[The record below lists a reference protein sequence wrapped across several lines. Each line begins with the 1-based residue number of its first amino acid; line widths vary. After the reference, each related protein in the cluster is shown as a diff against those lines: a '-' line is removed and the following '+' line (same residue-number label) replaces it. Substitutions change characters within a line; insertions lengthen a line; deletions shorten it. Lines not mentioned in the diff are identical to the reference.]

1 MLKRSLLAL
10 SIVSILSGC
19 ALEGDDGAA
28 GATGATGPTGQTGQ
42 TGQPGKDLPRE
53 LNIDVVGRFNTGIYG
68 KSAAEIVQFH
78 KASNSAFAINA
89 AENRIEVI
97 SLANLPIAAVGN
109 GITDDSLSSVPFTF
123 PDSVTVKNSDGTD
136 VTVALGEANSIAIY
150 GDMLAIAVAA
160 PLKTDNGAVLF
171 YSLSSTGTGSFI
183 KAVAAG
189 ALPDM
194 LTFSPDGSKVLVANE
209 GEPDTDYN
217 ADPEGSISVISLTDG
232 VPADVATS
240 INLTTDMAF
249 SSDLLSASDYDTDA
263 KRRAL
268 LQAAGVKFAGP
279 TGTTVAQDL
288 EPEYITVAADSKK
301 AWVSLQEANAIGI
314 IDLTDMTIEVKA
326 LGMKD
331 WGQYL
336 IDYSNKDE
344 VASFRKLPN
353 VYGLYQPDSIA
364 SYQWNGATFIVSAN
378 EGDSRDWDAYS
389 EDIRAADII
398 DPDELNKTFSTEL
411 QALYDAT
418 GGDDGLGRLKV
429 TAALVDP
436 DNDGVVEKLYAYG
449 ARSFS
454 IWDQNINMVYDSGDD
469 FGRISAAILGNNF
482 NSAHTENKGDNRSDD
497 KGGEP
502 EAIDVGAI
510 EGRTYA
516 FIAQERSGDLFV
528 YDVTNPFQATFVSH
542 YINRDF
548 EANFELDDDLAD
560 PCDTAEGMDCTE
572 VPQAGDL
579 GPESIKFVAA
589 SDSPNGN
596 PLLIIGNEVSGS
608 VTVYQLTEQ

>member
-42 TGQPGKDLPRE
+42 PGKDLPRE
-53 LNIDVVGRFNTGIYG
+53 LNIEVVGRFNTGIYG

-78 KASNSAFAINA
+78 KASNSAFAVNA

-109 GITDDSLSSVPFTF
+109 GITDASLSSVPFTF
-123 PDSVTVKNSDGTD
+123 PDSVTVQNSDGTEM
-136 VTVALGEANSIAIY
+136 TVALGEANSIAIF

-160 PLKTDNGAVLF
+160 PLKTNNGAVLF
-171 YSLSSTGTGSFI
+171 YNLNATGSGSFV

-194 LTFSPDGSKVLVANE
+194 VTFTPDGTKVLVANE

-217 ADPEGSISVISLTDG
+217 ADPEGSISVITITAG
-232 VPADVATS
+232 VPADVAQTV
-240 INLTTDMAF
+240 NLTTDMVF
-249 SSDLLSASDYDTDA
+249 SSDLLSASDYDTDT

-279 TGTTVAQDL
+279 ADTTVAQDL
-288 EPEYITVAADSKK
+288 EPEYITVAADSKT

-336 IDYSNKDE
+336 IDYTNEDE

-364 SYQWNGATFIVSAN
+364 SYQWNGASFIVSAN

-502 EAIDVGAI
+502 EAIDVGTI

-528 YDVTNPFQATFVSH
+528 YDVTNPFQARFTSH

-548 EANFELDDDLAD
+548 SADFELDDDLTE

-572 VPQAGDL
+572 VPLAGDL

-608 VTVYQLTEQ
+608 VTVYQVTER

>member
-10 SIVSILSGC
+10 SIVAILSGC
-19 ALEGDDGAA
+19 SLDGDDGAQGAA
-28 GATGATGPTGQTGQ
+28 GPAGETGQ
-42 TGQPGKDLPRE
+42 TGQPGKDLPRA
-53 LNIDVVGRFNTGIYG
+53 LNIDVVGRFTTGIYG

-78 KASNSAFAINA
+78 KTSNSAFAINA

-97 SLANLPIAAVGN
+97 SLANLPITAVGN

-123 PDSVTVKNSDGTD
+123 ADNVSVKDGNGND
-136 VTVALGEANSIAIY
+136 ISVALGEANSLAIY
-150 GDMLAIAVAA
+150 GDLLAIAVAA

-171 YSLSSTGTGSFI
+171 FSLNATGSASFI
-183 KAVAAG
+183 KAVAVG

-194 LTFSPDGSKVLVANE
+194 LTFTPDGSKVLVANE
-209 GEPDTDYN
+209 GEPDTNYN

-232 VPADVATS
+232 VPADLAQT
-240 INLTTDMAF
+240 INLTTDMVF

-268 LQAAGVKFAGP
+268 LQQAGVKFAGP
-279 TGTTVAQDL
+279 AGTTVAQDL
-288 EPEYITVAADSKK
+288 EPEYITVAADSKT

-314 IDLTDMTIEVKA
+314 IDLEAMRIEVKA
-326 LGMKD
+326 LGHKD

-336 IDYSNKDE
+336 IDISNKDE
-344 VASFRKLPN
+344 VASFTKLPN

-364 SYQWNGATFIVSAN
+364 AYQWNGATFIVSAN

-389 EDIRAADII
+389 EDIRVADII

-454 IWDQNINMVYDSGDD
+454 IWDQNVNMVYDSGDD
-469 FGRISAAILGNNF
+469 FGRISAALLGHNF

-502 EAIDVGAI
+502 EAIDVGTI

-528 YDVTNPFQATFVSH
+528 YDVTNPFQASFVSH

-548 EANFELDDDLAD
+548 STNFALDDDLEE
-560 PCDTAEGMDCTE
+560 PCDTTEGMDCTE
-572 VPQAGDL
+572 VPLAGDL
-579 GPESIKFVAA
+579 GPESIKFVPA

-596 PLLIIGNEVSGS
+596 ALLLIGNEVSGS
-608 VTVYQLTEQ
+608 VTVYQVTER

>member
-10 SIVSILSGC
+10 SIITILSGC
-19 ALEGDDGAA
+19 SLDGDDGAA
-28 GATGATGPTGQTGQ
+28 GATGPAGDA
-42 TGQPGKDLPRE
+42 GQPGKSVPRE
-53 LNIDVVGRFNTGIYG
+53 LSIEVVGRFNTGIYG

-89 AENRIEVI
+89 ADNQIEVI
-97 SLANLPIAAVGN
+97 ALANLPVAAVGN

-123 PDSVTVKNSDGTD
+123 ADSVSVKDAAGNDI
-136 VTVALGEANSIAIY
+136 TVALGEANSIAIY
-150 GDMLAIAVAA
+150 GDLLAIAVAA
-160 PLKTDNGAVLF
+160 PVKTDNGAVLF
-171 YSLSSTGTGSFI
+171 YSLNASGVGTLV

-194 LTFSPDGSKVLVANE
+194 LTFTPDGSKVLVANE

-232 VPADVATS
+232 IPADVAQT
-240 INLTTDMAF
+240 INLTTDIVF
-249 SSDLLSASDYDTDA
+249 SSDLLSAGDYDTDA

-268 LQAAGVKFAGP
+268 LQTAGVKFAGP
-279 TGTTVAQDL
+279 AGTTVAQDL

-314 IDLTDMTIEVKA
+314 IDLEAMTIEVKA
-326 LGMKD
+326 LGVKD

-336 IDYSNKDE
+336 IDYTNEDE

-353 VYGLYQPDSIA
+353 VYGLYQTDSIA

-454 IWDQNINMVYDSGDD
+454 IWDQNVNMVYDSGDD

-502 EAIDVGAI
+502 EAIDVGTI

-528 YDVTNPFQATFVSH
+528 YDVTNPFQASFVSH

-548 EANFELDDDLAD
+548 SADFELDDDLD
-560 PCDTAEGMDCTE
+560 EPCDTAEGMDCTE
-572 VPQAGDL
+572 VPLAGDL
-579 GPESIKFVAA
+579 GPESIKFVPAG
-589 SDSPNGN
+589 DSPNGN
-596 PLLIIGNEVSGS
+596 PLLLIGNEVSGS
-608 VTVYQLTEQ
+608 VTVYQVTEL

>member
-10 SIVSILSGC
+10 SIVAILSGC
-19 ALEGDDGAA
+19 SLDGDDGAQGAA
-28 GATGATGPTGQTGQ
+28 GPSGETGQP
-42 TGQPGKDLPRE
+42 GQPGKDLPRA
-53 LNIDVVGRFNTGIYG
+53 LNIDVVGRFTTGIYG

-78 KASNSAFAINA
+78 KTSNSAFAINA

-97 SLANLPIAAVGN
+97 SLANLPITAVGN

-123 PDSVTVKNSDGTD
+123 ADSVSVKDGNGND
-136 VTVALGEANSIAIY
+136 ISVALGEANSIAIY
-150 GDMLAIAVAA
+150 GDLLAIAVAA

-171 YSLSSTGTGSFI
+171 FSLNATGSASFI
-183 KAVAAG
+183 KAVAVG

-194 LTFSPDGSKVLVANE
+194 LTFTPDGSKVLVANE
-209 GEPDTDYN
+209 GEPDTNYN

-232 VPADVATS
+232 VPADLAQT
-240 INLTTDMAF
+240 INLTTDMVF
-249 SSDLLSASDYDTDA
+249 SSDLLAASDYDTDA

-279 TGTTVAQDL
+279 SGTTVAQDL
-288 EPEYITVAADSKK
+288 EPEYITVAADSNT

-314 IDLTDMTIEVKA
+314 IDLADMSIEVKA
-326 LGMKD
+326 LGHKD

-336 IDYSNKDE
+336 IDVSNKDE
-344 VASFRKLPN
+344 VASFSKLPN

-364 SYQWNGATFIVSAN
+364 AYQWNGATFIVSAN

-389 EDIRAADII
+389 EDIRVADII

-411 QALYDAT
+411 QALYDAK

-454 IWDQNINMVYDSGDD
+454 IWDQNVNMVYDSGDD
-469 FGRISAAILGNNF
+469 FGRISAALLGHNF

-502 EAIDVGAI
+502 EAIDVGTI

-528 YDVTNPFQATFVSH
+528 YDVTNPFQASFVSH

-548 EANFELDDDLAD
+548 STNFALDDDLEE
-560 PCDTAEGMDCTE
+560 PCDTTEGMDCTE
-572 VPQAGDL
+572 VPLAGDL
-579 GPESIKFVAA
+579 GPESIKFVPA

-596 PLLIIGNEVSGS
+596 ALLLIGNEVSGS
-608 VTVYQLTEQ
+608 VTVYQVTEQ

>member
-10 SIVSILSGC
+10 SIIAVLSGC
-19 ALEGDDGAA
+19 SLDGDDGAV
-28 GATGATGPTGQTGQ
+28 GATGPAGPTGNSGQ
-42 TGQPGKDLPRE
+42 TGQPGKNLPRE
-53 LNIDVVGRFNTGIYG
+53 LNIEVVGRFNTGIYG

-78 KASNSAFAINA
+78 KASNSVFAINA

-97 SLANLPIAAVGN
+97 PLANLPIAAVGN

-123 PDSVTVKNSDGTD
+123 ADSVSVKDDAGNDI
-136 VTVALGEANSIAIY
+136 TVALGEANSIAIY
-150 GDMLAIAVAA
+150 QDMLAIAVAA
-160 PLKTDNGAVLF
+160 PVKTDNGAVLF
-171 YSLSSTGTGSFI
+171 YRLNTSGVGTLV

-194 LTFSPDGSKVLVANE
+194 LTFTPDGSKVLVANE

-232 VPADVATS
+232 IPADVAQT
-240 INLTTDMAF
+240 INLTTDIVF
-249 SSDLLSASDYDTDA
+249 SSDLLSASDYNTDA

-268 LQAAGVKFAGP
+268 LQTAGVKFAGP
-279 TGTTVAQDL
+279 AGTTVAQDL

-326 LGMKD
+326 LGFKD

-336 IDYSNKDE
+336 IDYTNEDE

-378 EGDSRDWDAYS
+378 EGDSRDWNAYS

-398 DPDELNKTFSTEL
+398 RASKLNKTFSTEL
-411 QALYDAT
+411 QTLYDAT
-418 GGDDGLGRLKV
+418 GGKDGLGRLKV

-454 IWDQNINMVYDSGDD
+454 IWDQNVNMVYDSGDD

-502 EAIDVGAI
+502 EAIDVGTI

-528 YDVTNPFQATFVSH
+528 YDVTNPFQASFVSH

-548 EANFELDDDLAD
+548 SADFEMDDDLAE

-572 VPQAGDL
+572 VPLAGDL
-579 GPESIKFVAA
+579 GPESIKFVPAV
-589 SDSPNGN
+589 DSPNGN
-596 PLLIIGNEVSGS
+596 PLLLIGNEVSGS
-608 VTVYQLTEQ
+608 VTVYQVTEL

>member
-1 MLKRSLLAL
+1 MLKRSLLTL
-10 SIVSILSGC
+10 SIITIMSGC
-19 ALEGDDGAA
+19 TLDGDDGAVGAA
-28 GATGATGPTGQTGQ
+28 GPAGPVGESGQA
-42 TGQPGKDLPRE
+42 GQPGKNLPRA
-53 LNIDVVGRFNTGIYG
+53 LNIEVVGRFNTGIYG

-78 KASNSAFAINA
+78 KTSNSAFAINSA
-89 AENRIEVI
+89 DNQIEVI
-97 SLANLPIAAVGN
+97 NLTNLPITAVGN

-123 PDSVTVKNSDGTD
+123 ADTVTVKDATGADID
-136 VTVALGEANSIAIY
+136 VLLGEANSIAIY
-150 GDMLAIAVAA
+150 GDLLAIALAA
-160 PLKTDNGAVLF
+160 PVKTNNGVVLF
-171 YSLSSTGTGSFI
+171 YTLNAMGEGSFI
-183 KAVAAG
+183 KAVSVG

-194 LTFSPDGSKVLVANE
+194 LTFTPDGSKVLVANE
-209 GEPDTDYN
+209 GEPDTDYMF
-217 ADPEGSISVISLTDG
+217 DPEGSISVINFADG
-232 VPADVATS
+232 VPADLATTV
-240 INLTTDMAF
+240 NLTTDMVF
-249 SSDLLSASDYDTDA
+249 SSDLVSASDFDTDV

-279 TGTTVAQDL
+279 AGTTVAQDL

-314 IDLTDMTIEVKA
+314 IDLEAMTIEVKA
-326 LGMKD
+326 LGFKD

-336 IDYSNKDE
+336 IDYTNKDE
-344 VASFRKLPN
+344 VASFAKLPN
-353 VYGLYQPDSIA
+353 VYGMYQPDSIA

-398 DPDELNKTFSTEL
+398 DPDELNKTFNTEL
-411 QALYDAT
+411 QALYDTT

-429 TAALVDP
+429 SAAMVDP
-436 DNDGVVEKLYAYG
+436 DNDGVVTKLYSYG

-502 EAIDVGAI
+502 EAIDVGNI

-516 FIAQERSGDLFV
+516 FIAQERSGDLFI
-528 YDVTNPFQATFVSH
+528 YDVTNPFQAAFVSH

-548 EANFELDDDLAD
+548 STEFELDDDLAN
-560 PCDTAEGMDCTE
+560 PCDPTEGLDCTE
-572 VPQAGDL
+572 VPLTGDL
-579 GPESIKFVAA
+579 GPESIKFVSA
-589 SDSPNGN
+589 SDSPNSN

-608 VTVYQLTEQ
+608 VTVYQVTEL